1 MTNGLVARKEIF
13 SARGIRVQ
21 ERTSI
26 NITVESVV
34 YKDFDY
40 LDAAVVLLLHQIP
53 TQRTPEIGSRLSV
66 APLGCNVVR
75 AVH

>member
-53 TQRTPEIGSRLSV
+53 T
-66 APLGCNVVR
+66 
-75 AVH
+75 